1 MGFSELFIRR
11 PVGTTLLAVWIML
24 VGFVAYHFLPVA
36 SLPVV
41 ELPTIHVSASRP
53 GADPVTMATTIAAP
67 LERRLGAIA
76 GVTEISSS
84 SSLGQTGIYIQF
96 DLSRKIESAARD
108 VQAAL
113 NASIVDLPSDL
124 PTLPTFRKAN
134 PASTPILILALT
146 SPTVQAS
153 TIYDIADSVIAQR
166 ISQVPGV
173 AEVSV
178 SGAEQPAVRVRV
190 NPSQLAAMGLSL
202 ETIRTT
208 IANTN
213 ALGPVGAIDGPEQAW
228 SLSTNEQLRRPPQF
242 GNLVVRSQDGNTVRL
257 SSVAQ
262 VEEGV
267 RNTRSSAWFNGQPSV
282 LINVTKQADANVIE
296 TVKQI
301 RALMPELKRWIPAGI
316 EVSVLADRTGTIRA
330 SVDDMQWTLI
340 GTIALVM
347 MVVFV
352 FMRRLTPTLAAG
364 VTVPLSLA
372 GTFAA
377 MWAVGYSIDNLS
389 LMALAIAVGFVVDDA
404 IVMIENIDRNIAAG
418 MTPLRAAIA
427 GSRQIGFTVVAISL
441 SLIAAFIPLLLMGGV
456 QGRYFREFSMVLA
469 FAITVSTLVSL
480 TLTPMICA
488 RWTPAVPRPRNWFDR
503 LVEGALAKLLAFYA
517 RTLRIALRHRLATM
531 IVFAATL
538 VATVQLYIVTPKG
551 FFPQDDTGLVFG
563 FTEASTDVSFPAMA
577 EMQQRAADI
586 VMADPD
592 VSGVGS
598 SVGGGGWSGAVNT
611 GRMWISLKPPPVRKL
626 TSIQVVERL
635 RKSLAPVAGISVWM
649 SPVQDLR
656 IGARSGRSPLQFTLW
671 GEDFELLQNTGPLV
685 EAKLKAL
692 PGLVDVNTDSQ
703 PSGLQANVIIDRPT
717 AARLGVRMQDI
728 SNALNN
734 AFAQRQISTV
744 YTPRNQYRVVL
755 EVSADFRR
763 DPTDLDAIYVN
774 GADGKQVPLS
784 AVAKVERAL
793 APVSVNHQG
802 QFPSVTITYALR
814 PGVSM
819 DAASELVRKAV
830 EEMHLP
836 ESIRADFAG
845 DAKAFRQAAG
855 NQPLLILGRWSR
867 SISCWAC
874 SMRASS
880 IR

>member
-316 EVSVLADRTGTIRA
+316 EVSVLADRTGDHPRQRRRHAVDAHRHHRA
-330 SVDDMQWTLI
+330 RDDGGLRVH
-340 GTIALVM
+340 APP
-347 MVVFV
+347 
-352 FMRRLTPTLAAG
+352 RRRR
-364 VTVPLSLA
+364 
-372 GTFAA
+372 
-377 MWAVGYSIDNLS
+377 W
-389 LMALAIAVGFVVDDA
+389 
-404 IVMIENIDRNIAAG
+404 R
-418 MTPLRAAIA
+418 RA
-427 GSRQIGFTVVAISL
+427 
-441 SLIAAFIPLLLMGGV
+441 
-456 QGRYFREFSMVLA
+456 
-469 FAITVSTLVSL
+469 
-480 TLTPMICA
+480 
-488 RWTPAVPRPRNWFDR
+488 
-503 LVEGALAKLLAFYA
+503 
-517 RTLRIALRHRLATM
+517 
-531 IVFAATL
+531 
-538 VATVQLYIVTPKG
+538 
-551 FFPQDDTGLVFG
+551 
-563 FTEASTDVSFPAMA
+563 
-577 EMQQRAADI
+577 
-586 VMADPD
+586 
-592 VSGVGS
+592 
-598 SVGGGGWSGAVNT
+598 
-611 GRMWISLKPPPVRKL
+611 
-626 TSIQVVERL
+626 
-635 RKSLAPVAGISVWM
+635 
-649 SPVQDLR
+649 
-656 IGARSGRSPLQFTLW
+656 
-671 GEDFELLQNTGPLV
+671 
-685 EAKLKAL
+685 
-692 PGLVDVNTDSQ
+692 
-703 PSGLQANVIIDRPT
+703 
-717 AARLGVRMQDI
+717 
-728 SNALNN
+728 
-734 AFAQRQISTV
+734 
-744 YTPRNQYRVVL
+744 
-755 EVSADFRR
+755 
-763 DPTDLDAIYVN
+763 
-774 GADGKQVPLS
+774 
-784 AVAKVERAL
+784 
-793 APVSVNHQG
+793 
-802 QFPSVTITYALR
+802 
-814 PGVSM
+814 
-819 DAASELVRKAV
+819 
-830 EEMHLP
+830 
-836 ESIRADFAG
+836 
-845 DAKAFRQAAG
+845 
-855 NQPLLILGRWSR
+855 
-867 SISCWAC
+867 
-874 SMRASS
+874 
-880 IR
+880 